1 MTFAHVTAGSVD
13 QVGPLPDVYYDG
25 TRWWDLRGGGD
36 VSAAGWFRVVVV
48 PRPADTATT
57 TVDYSVGLVGGV
69 PSDVWTPRA
78 KTPAEIAAATA
89 AANETTI
96 TDQLRAVIDALIASR
111 ATIKSTALDPT
122 NATINSNPA
131 AVIKALAK
139 AVRDD
144 EQTLIRVC
152 RLLARQLDSAD
163 AGAAVSAP

>member
-1 MTFAHVTAGSVD
+1 VGIDSFDQTGRLRERWDDATRTYRRWDTAGVLVE
-13 QVGPLPDVYYDG
+13 QRAY
-25 TRWWDLRGGGD
+25 T
-36 VSAAGWFRVVVV
+36 AAEN
-48 PRPADTATT
+48 ADA
-57 TVDYSVGLVGGV
+57 DA
-69 PSDVWTPRA
+69 RA
-78 KTPAEIAAATA
+78 AQSTA

-96 TDQLRAVIDALIASR
+96 TDQLRAAIDALIASR

-152 RLLARQLDSAD
+152 RLLSRQLDSAD